1 MKKAL
6 KILSVS
12 MLLFAALNAKDFS
25 KTSDED
31 LAKMAGIVA
40 PQDIVDYKKEL
51 RMRMKKMPEDKREA
65 FHKQLHEYAIKN
77 TDNMTVA
84 DFEAHKKAVKEALKK
99 SNMKDMDDDL
109 GLRSCKHGKMHKHHK
124 HHKHDSQ
131 NKAKGHDKGHD
142 KEQSKKDHDH
152 DDHGENEK

>member
-12 MLLFAALNAKDFS
+12 ALLFVALNAKDFS

-31 LAKMAGIVA
+31 LAKMAGVVA

-65 FHKQLHEYAIKN
+65 FHKQLHEYAVKN

-84 DFEAHKKAVKEALKK
+84 DFEAHQKAVKEALKK

-109 GLRSCKHGKMHKHHK
+109 GLRSCKHEKMHKHHK
-124 HHKHDSQ
+124 HGD
-131 NKAKGHDKGHD
+131 KAKGSKGHD
-142 KEQSKKDHDH
+142 KEQGKKDHDH
-152 DDHGENEK
+152 NDHGENEK

>member
-6 KILSVS
+6 KILSVGA
-12 MLLFAALNAKDFS
+12 LLFVALNAKDFS

-40 PQDIVDYKKEL
+40 PQDIVDYTKEL
-51 RMRMKKMPEDKREA
+51 KMRMKKMPEDKRKA
-65 FHKQLHEYAIKN
+65 FHKQLHEYAVKN

-84 DFEAHKKAVKEALKK
+84 DFEVHQKAVKEALKK

-109 GLRSCKHGKMHKHHK
+109 GLRSCKHEKMHKHHK
-124 HHKHDSQ
+124 HG
-131 NKAKGHDKGHD
+131 GHDKHGKGHG
-142 KEQSKKDHDH
+142 KEQGKKDHDH
-152 DDHGENEK
+152 NDHGENEK

>member
-12 MLLFAALNAKDFS
+12 ALLFVALNAKDFS

-40 PQDIVDYKKEL
+40 PQDVVDYTKEL
-51 RMRMKKMPEDKREA
+51 KMRMEKMPEDKRKA
-65 FHKQLHEYAIKN
+65 FHKQLHEYATKN
-77 TDNMTVA
+77 TDSMTVA
-84 DFEAHKKAVKEALKK
+84 DFEARQKAVKEALKK
-99 SNMKDMDDDL
+99 GNMEDMDDDL
-109 GLRSCKHGKMHKHHK
+109 GLRSCKHGKKHKHHK
-124 HHKHDSQ
+124 HG
-131 NKAKGHDKGHD
+131 GHDKHGKGHG
-142 KEQSKKDHDH
+142 KEQGKKDHDH

>member
-12 MLLFAALNAKDFS
+12 ALLFVALNAKDFS

-40 PQDIVDYKKEL
+40 PQDVVDYTKEL
-51 RMRMKKMPEDKREA
+51 KMRMEKMPEDKRKA
-65 FHKQLHEYAIKN
+65 FHKQLHEYAVKN
-77 TDNMTVA
+77 TDSMTVA
-84 DFEAHKKAVKEALKK
+84 DFEARQKAVKEALKK
-99 SNMKDMDDDL
+99 GNMEDMDDDF

-124 HHKHDSQ
+124 HG
-131 NKAKGHDKGHD
+131 GHGKGHD
-142 KEQSKKDHDH
+142 KEQGKKDHDH
-152 DDHGENEK
+152 NDHGENEK

>member
-12 MLLFAALNAKDFS
+12 ALLFVALNAKDFS

-31 LAKMAGIVA
+31 LAKMAGVVA
-40 PQDIVDYKKEL
+40 PQDIVDYTKEL
-51 RMRMKKMPEDKREA
+51 KMRMEKMPEDKRKA
-65 FHKQLHEYAIKN
+65 FHKQLHEYAVKN

-84 DFEAHKKAVKEALKK
+84 DFEAHQKAVKEALKK

-109 GLRSCKHGKMHKHHK
+109 GLRSCKHEKMHKHHK
-124 HHKHDSQ
+124 HGGHG
-131 NKAKGHDKGHD
+131 KGHG
-142 KEQSKKDHDH
+142 KEQGKKDHDH
-152 DDHGENEK
+152 NDHGENEK

>member
-6 KILSVS
+6 KILSVGA
-12 MLLFAALNAKDFS
+12 LLFVALNAKDFS

-65 FHKQLHEYAIKN
+65 FHKQLHEYAVKN

-84 DFEAHKKAVKEALKK
+84 DFEAHQKAVKEALKK

-109 GLRSCKHGKMHKHHK
+109 GLRSCEKMHKHHK
-124 HHKHDSQ
+124 HG
-131 NKAKGHDKGHD
+131 GHDKHGKGHG
-142 KEQSKKDHDH
+142 KEQGKKDHDH
-152 DDHGENEK
+152 NDHGEDKK

>member
-12 MLLFAALNAKDFS
+12 ALLFVALNAKDFS

-40 PQDIVDYKKEL
+40 PQDVVDYTKEL
-51 RMRMKKMPEDKREA
+51 KMRMEKMSEDKRKA

-77 TDNMTVA
+77 TDKMTVA
-84 DFEAHKKAVKEALKK
+84 DFEARQKAIKEALKK
-99 SNMKDMDDDL
+99 GNMEDMDDDF

-124 HHKHDSQ
+124 HG
-131 NKAKGHDKGHD
+131 GHDKHGKGHD
-142 KEQSKKDHDH
+142 KEQGKKDHDH
-152 DDHGENEK
+152 NDHGENEK

>member
-12 MLLFAALNAKDFS
+12 ALLFVALNAKDFS

-31 LAKMAGIVA
+31 LAKMAGVVA
-40 PQDIVDYKKEL
+40 PQDIVDYTKEL
-51 RMRMKKMPEDKREA
+51 KMRMEKMPEDKRKA
-65 FHKQLHEYAIKN
+65 FHKQLHEYATKN
-77 TDNMTVA
+77 TDKMTVA
-84 DFEAHKKAVKEALKK
+84 DFEARQKAIKEALKK
-99 SNMKDMDDDL
+99 GNMEDMDDDF

-124 HHKHDSQ
+124 HG
-131 NKAKGHDKGHD
+131 GHDKHGKGNG
-142 KEQSKKDHDH
+142 KEQGKKDHDH

>member
-12 MLLFAALNAKDFS
+12 ALLFVALNAKDFS

-40 PQDIVDYKKEL
+40 PQDVVDYTKEL
-51 RMRMKKMPEDKREA
+51 KMRMKKMPEDKRKA
-65 FHKQLHEYAIKN
+65 FHKQLHEYAVKN
-77 TDNMTVA
+77 TDSMTVA
-84 DFEAHKKAVKEALKK
+84 DFEARQKAVKEALKK
-99 SNMKDMDDDL
+99 SNMEDMDDDF

-124 HHKHDSQ
+124 HGD
-131 NKAKGHDKGHD
+131 KAKGSKGHD
-142 KEQSKKDHDH
+142 KEQGKKDHDH
-152 DDHGENEK
+152 NDHGENEK

>member
-12 MLLFAALNAKDFS
+12 TLLFVALNAKDFS

-31 LAKMAGIVA
+31 LAKMAGVVA
-40 PQDIVDYKKEL
+40 PQDIVDYTKEL
-51 RMRMKKMPEDKREA
+51 KMRMKKMPEDKRKA

-84 DFEAHKKAVKEALKK
+84 DFEARQKAVKEALKK
-99 SNMKDMDDDL
+99 GNMEDMDDDF
-109 GLRSCKHGKMHKHHK
+109 GLRSCKHGKKHKHHK
-124 HHKHDSQ
+124 HG
-131 NKAKGHDKGHD
+131 GHDKHGKGHD
-142 KEQSKKDHDH
+142 KEQGKKDHDH
-152 DDHGENEK
+152 NDHGENEK